1 MIKFNHVTVASKE
14 VFDRYMQA
22 SDIRNCDMAF
32 TNIFCWQEVYRSAWA
47 EVEGFL
53 VVRFHIDGGTKVAYM
68 QPVGADGDDD
78 FTRIVPLLEEDA
90 AAAGQPLRIAGLT
103 DRAADLLRRTFPG
116 KFAYAD
122 NRNFADYI
130 YDADSLRNLQGRKYQ
145 PKRNHINRFTGEYE
159 YRYEPLAA
167 QHKEECMTLE
177 AEWSKSHTDNRRS
190 ITAERHAMLR
200 GFDHFDALGLTGGAI
215 YVGDRL
221 AAFTYGSPINGET
234 FDIHIEKA
242 DTSFDGIFAAINMLF
257 ARHIPE
263 RYRYINREEDMGI
276 EGLRQS
282 KLSYHPAMHENKTTA
297 VVLDGDKR
305 SIKRLW
311 QEVFGDDEAFIDKFL
326 INYHTHANTFTI
338 KDGERTVSM
347 LHVVHFRSET
357 GLRIAYIYA
366 VATAAE
372 YRHRGYASKLLEE
385 ALEKAR
391 HTSDAAI
398 LIPGDE
404 AAERLYS
411 RFGFE
416 KSGHRAVFGT
426 DFDFGTGDAERDLF
440 MALEF
445 RHTALRDENP
455 LMLHKAEFTAIPQD
469 NKQQ

>member
-47 EVEGFL
+47 EIEGFL

-159 YRYEPLAA
+159 YRYEPLTA

-221 AAFTYGSPINGET
+221 AAFTYGSPINGE
-234 FDIHIEKA
+234 
-242 DTSFDGIFAAINMLF
+242 SFDGIFAAINMLF

-263 RYRYINREEDMGI
+263 RYRYINRE
-276 EGLRQS
+276 
-282 KLSYHPAMHENKTTA
+282 
-297 VVLDGDKR
+297 
-305 SIKRLW
+305 
-311 QEVFGDDEAFIDKFL
+311 
-326 INYHTHANTFTI
+326 
-338 KDGERTVSM
+338 
-347 LHVVHFRSET
+347 
-357 GLRIAYIYA
+357 
-366 VATAAE
+366 
-372 YRHRGYASKLLEE
+372 
-385 ALEKAR
+385 
-391 HTSDAAI
+391 
-398 LIPGDE
+398 
-404 AAERLYS
+404 
-411 RFGFE
+411 
-416 KSGHRAVFGT
+416 
-426 DFDFGTGDAERDLF
+426 
-440 MALEF
+440 
-445 RHTALRDENP
+445 
-455 LMLHKAEFTAIPQD
+455 
-469 NKQQ
+469 